1 MLCGHNCRN
10 VLNGAFILMGKII
23 RAITVDG
30 SARLFFEISTDIVQR
45 AQAIHN
51 TSKTV
56 TAVIG
61 RALTAASLMGCML
74 KDKND
79 SLTLQFNGDGPVG
92 TVLCVSDYMGN
103 VRGCVGNPYV
113 ELPPNSKGKL
123 DVGGAVGKG
132 TFYVAKDMGAGEPY
146 VGLCNIVSGE
156 IAEDITQYFVTS
168 EQTPTVCA
176 LGVRCGEDKKCTSA
190 GGYILQLMPG
200 ASEETICRLEENIGL
215 IPSIS
220 KAVTMENCEE
230 FIISTLFRGLEFEVF
245 DEFDTE
251 YRCTCSREGY
261 EKALISLGEAELT
274 EMIEE
279 NKPIEMTCRFCN
291 NKQSFTVEE
300 LKALRNQL

>member
-1 MLCGHNCRN
+1 
-10 VLNGAFILMGKII
+10 MGKII
-23 RAITVDG
+23 RAITSDG

-45 AQAIHN
+45 AHKIHG

-56 TAVIG
+56 TAVLG

-74 KDKND
+74 KDKKD
-79 SLTLQFNGDGPVG
+79 TLTLQFNGDGPVG
-92 TVLCVSDYMGN
+92 SVLCVSDYSGN
-103 VRGCVGNPYV
+103 VRGCVGDPTV
-113 ELPPNSKGKL
+113 ELPPNAKGKL
-123 DVGGAVGKG
+123 DVGGAVGRG
-132 TFYVAKDMGAGEPY
+132 TFYVAKDMGGGEPY

-176 LGVRCGEDKKCTSA
+176 LGVRCNTDAGCKSA

-200 ASEETICRLEENIGL
+200 ADEATICRLEENIAL

-220 KAVTMENCEE
+220 KAVELENADE
-230 FIISTLFRGLEFEVF
+230 FVISTIFRGLEFEVF

-261 EKALISLGEAELT
+261 ERALISLGKDELS
-274 EMIEE
+274 EMIAEG
-279 NKPIEMTCRFCN
+279 KPIEMTCRFCD
-291 NKQSFTVEE
+291 NKQTFGTDRLTE
-300 LKALRNQL
+300 LLTQADK

>member
-1 MLCGHNCRN
+1 
-10 VLNGAFILMGKII
+10 MGKII

-45 AQAIHN
+45 AQKIHA

-56 TAVIG
+56 TAVLG
-61 RALTAASLMGCML
+61 RALTAASLMGSML
-74 KDKND
+74 KDKTD

-92 TVLCVSDYMGN
+92 SVLCVSDYSGN
-103 VRGCVGNPYV
+103 VRGCVGNPSV
-113 ELPPNSKGKL
+113 ELPPNEKGKL
-123 DVGGAVGKG
+123 DVGGAVGRG

-176 LGVRCGEDKKCTSA
+176 LGVRFDIEANCISA
-190 GGYILQLMPG
+190 GGYILQLLPG
-200 ASEETICRLEENIGL
+200 ANDDTITRLEENIGL

-220 KAVTMENCEE
+220 KAITMENAEE
-230 FIISTLFRGLEFEVF
+230 FIISTLFRGLEFEIF

-251 YRCTCSREGY
+251 YRCSCSRESY
-261 EKALISLGEAELT
+261 EKALISLGSAELT
-274 EMIEE
+274 EMIDEG
-279 NKPIEMTCRFCN
+279 KPIEMTCRFCD
-291 NKQSFTVEE
+291 NKQSFSVEE
-300 LKALRNQL
+300 LKILRSSSEK

>member
-1 MLCGHNCRN
+1 
-10 VLNGAFILMGKII
+10 MGKII

-30 SARLFFEISTDIVQR
+30 SARLFFEISTDIVQK
-45 AQAIHN
+45 AHKIHS

-61 RALTAASLMGCML
+61 RALTAASLMGSML
-74 KDKND
+74 KDKTD

-92 TVLCVSDYMGN
+92 SVLCVSDYSGN
-103 VRGCVGNPYV
+103 VRGCVGNPST

-123 DVGGAVGKG
+123 DVGGAVGAG
-132 TFYVAKDMGAGEPY
+132 TFYVAKDMGGGEPY

-176 LGVRCGEDKKCTSA
+176 LGVRCDSDANCISA

-200 ASEETICRLEENIGL
+200 ASEDTICRLEENIAL

-220 KAVTMENCEE
+220 KAITMENAEE
-230 FIISTLFRGLEFEVF
+230 FIISTLFRGLEFEIF

-251 YRCTCSREGY
+251 YRCTCSRESY
-261 EKALISLGEAELT
+261 EKALISLGKEELS
-274 EMIEE
+274 EMIAEG
-279 NKPIEMTCRFCN
+279 KPIEMTCRFCD
-291 NKQSFTVEE
+291 NKQSFDIPQLT
-300 LKALRNQL
+300 ALLEQIEK